1 MSVALGQDTT
11 TSAMQLGKAL
21 NDPIKGMTALRRV
34 GVTFTEA
41 QEKQIKKLQESGD
54 TMGAQKIILRE
65 LRDEFGGSAKAAGET
80 FGGQIN
86 ILRERFNNWAGDMVG
101 KAIPML
107 KRLFEW
113 FNDKIVPVV
122 SHVAEEIMPLLRSA
136 IGSIAD
142 TIRENE
148 PELREM
154 WENISTAVKQM
165 WKVVG
170 PILKFFFEEIV
181 PRYINLAIKYIGW
194 WIKGWLAVIDTT
206 KRIVKWFT
214 GTFWPFWK
222 NLWEDIVDV
231 WDGVKTAFTR
241 FTLWMQERALRLVL
255 NILEPFSHLPGKMG
269 KWARDAKDRINPELD
284 KVLKKIE
291 AIDRAARRRPGRS
304 TTSGS
309 SRTRPR

>member
-1 MSVALGQDTT
+1 
-11 TSAMQLGKAL
+11 
-21 NDPIKGMTALRRV
+21 
-34 GVTFTEA
+34 
-41 QEKQIKKLQESGD
+41 
-54 TMGAQKIILRE
+54 
-65 LRDEFGGSAKAAGET
+65 
-80 FGGQIN
+80 
-86 ILRERFNNWAGDMVG
+86 MVG

-136 IGSIAD
+136 IRSIAD

-222 NLWEDIVDV
+222 NLWERHRRRVGRCQ
-231 WDGVKTAFTR
+231 DGVHPVHVVDAETR
-241 FTLWMQERALRLVL
+241 CGWC
-255 NILEPFSHLPGKMG
+255 
-269 KWARDAKDRINPELD
+269 
-284 KVLKKIE
+284 
-291 AIDRAARRRPGRS
+291 
-304 TTSGS
+304 
-309 SRTRPR
+309 

>member
-1 MSVALGQDTT
+1 MRRSRPARTLLTFKGIRNEVGKGNKIFDQATGIMADMSVALGQDTT

-41 QEKQIKKLQESGD
+41 QEKQIKLQESGD

-136 IGSIAD
+136 IG
-142 TIRENE
+142 
-148 PELREM
+148 L
-154 WENISTAVKQM
+154 
-165 WKVVG
+165 
-170 PILKFFFEEIV
+170 
-181 PRYINLAIKYIGW
+181 
-194 WIKGWLAVIDTT
+194 
-206 KRIVKWFT
+206 
-214 GTFWPFWK
+214 
-222 NLWEDIVDV
+222 
-231 WDGVKTAFTR
+231 
-241 FTLWMQERALRLVL
+241 
-255 NILEPFSHLPGKMG
+255 
-269 KWARDAKDRINPELD
+269 
-284 KVLKKIE
+284 
-291 AIDRAARRRPGRS
+291 
-304 TTSGS
+304 
-309 SRTRPR
+309 SRTRSARTSRS